1 MSHIASAPKVVDT
14 VNIEIEHGLL
24 GCLLWAPWRT
34 NDVLD
39 IIKPEYF
46 ADPFHQKIYAA
57 IVTLHQ
63 AGQTFDATSVASHVE
78 EDAWLRANGG
88 KLKYLSDLAEKIPTA
103 TVQVKDYAI
112 TLRRMFTNRALE
124 AASNDKTMTQT
135 DKAKAIQEIMH
146 DANEF
151 ELARQTFYTAKQS
164 FDLTLSQIEATHKHG
179 GFMGLKTGWNSL
191 DEMLCGLDGGG
202 LYVVAGRP
210 AMGKTAFAL
219 TTAINVALQGHPVL
233 FFSLEMAYHQLIN
246 RVIARFAQV
255 GMKEQRSGMPYGGFE
270 KLLAAK
276 ADIAALPL
284 DIEDISGQTAAQ
296 IAARARQDMLRK
308 HYKLIVIDH
317 LAIVK
322 DPPYIN
328 SKVQALAQS
337 TAELKGLAKG
347 LNVPVLLLHQL
358 NRGVE
363 GRDDKRPSL
372 ADLRDGGSVEQD
384 ADAVMML
391 YRPEYYMKNEPA
403 RKPNEKPEAF
413 HLRVNQWA
421 DDLEKLRGKAEVLIE
436 KNRQGETG
444 KITMNFNGLWQMFT
458 EETNEVV

>member
-1 MSHIASAPKVVDT
+1 MSHIAAAPKVVDT
-14 VNIEIEHGLL
+14 SNIDLEHALL
-24 GCLLWAPWRT
+24 GSLIWEPYRV
-34 NDVLD
+34 NDVMD

-46 ADPFHQKIYAA
+46 SDPFHRKIYEAMEA
-57 IVTLHQ
+57 LHRS
-63 AGQTFDATSVASHVE
+63 GQTFDALLISSHIDDDEFV
-78 EDAWLRANGG
+78 RANGG
-88 KLKYLSDLAEKIPTA
+88 KIKYIGNLADGLPR
-103 TVQVKDYAI
+103 TVVNIKDYAI
-112 TLRRMFTNRALE
+112 TLRRLYTNRAIE
-124 AASNDKTMTQT
+124 AARNDKTLTQT
-135 DKAKAIQEIMH
+135 QYAQIAQEILH
-146 DANEF
+146 EANEF
-151 ELARQTFYTAKQS
+151 ELARQSFYTAKQS
-164 FDLTLSQIEATHKHG
+164 YDLTISQIEATHKHG

-308 HYKLIVIDH
+308 RYKLIVIDH

-337 TAELKGLAKG
+337 TAELKGLAKS

-413 HLRVNQWA
+413 HMRVNQWA

>member
-1 MSHIASAPKVVDT
+1 MNAITPTPKVVDT
-14 VNIEIEHGLL
+14 VNLEIEHGLL

-34 NDVLD
+34 SDVME

-46 ADPFHQKIYAA
+46 SDPFHQKVYAA

-78 EDAWLRANGG
+78 DDAWLRANGG
-88 KLKYLSDLAEKIPTA
+88 KMKYISDLATKIPTA
-103 TVQVKDYAI
+103 TVQIKDYAI

-135 DKAKAIQEIMH
+135 DKAKVIQEIMH

-151 ELARQTFYTAKQS
+151 ELARQSFYTARQS
-164 FDLTLSQIEATHKHG
+164 LDLTLSQIEATHKHG

-219 TTAINVALQGHPVL
+219 TTAVNVAMQGLPVL
-233 FFSLEMAYHQLIN
+233 FFTLEMSHHQLQN
-246 RVIARFAQV
+246 RLLARFAQV
-255 GMKEQRSGMPYGGFE
+255 GMKEQRSGMPHGGFE
-270 KLLAAK
+270 RLTAAT
-276 ADIAALPL
+276 AEISALPL

-308 HYKLIVIDH
+308 RYRLIVIDH

-322 DPPYIN
+322 DPPYVN
-328 SKVQALAQS
+328 NKVQALAQT
-337 TAELKGLAKG
+337 TAEFKALAKS
-347 LNVPVLLLHQL
+347 LDIPVLLLHQL

-391 YRPEYYMKNEPA
+391 YRPEYYMKNEPVRKQGEKMEVYHA
-403 RKPNEKPEAF
+403 RAS
-413 HLRVNQWA
+413 QWMQ
-421 DDLEKLRGKAEVLIE
+421 EREQLRGKAEILIE

-444 KITMNFNGLWQMFT
+444 KVVMNFHGVWQTFT
-458 EETNEVV
+458 EDTHG